1 MFLSRF
7 LISNLFSVFLVGA
20 ILLLKKVLKNRVTL
34 RFHYHIWFALLFSL
48 IVVFAPTSFFESAN
62 LNDIAQEITAPT
74 INSDAVADMP
84 NDWRYDF
91 TEMADSFDSIELTTV
106 LSMAWVIGA
115 LGVAG
120 FYYMGS
126 RKLRMIKRFSEA
138 PSEEITA
145 VFNDCRK
152 QVSVNCKVHLLQSD
166 MITSPLS
173 FGCRHSY
180 IILPSSILQSSSQ
193 GDIEHILLHELTH
206 IKHKDIWV
214 NFWFCAEQVIYW
226 FNPLIWWAFSKMR
239 RDREAYCDWSV
250 LNAYNSDEER
260 LCYGDTLLQ
269 FVSMKN
275 NMVIYTANS
284 LFDNKAQIKYRIER
298 IANFKKETRIARFVG
313 CLLVVSLTL
322 AATIQVPVLAVFAS
336 DLGLSY
342 EPSHSINMIEQDYSD
357 LFGAVS
363 GCAIIYD
370 MQSDTYDVYN
380 PAAIT
385 KRIAPCSTCKIYSA
399 INALEQGVITP
410 SNNTLAWDHQSRDY
424 PTWNADQNLKTALR
438 NSVNWYFQ
446 LLDGF
451 AGADE
456 LKQFYTSIGY
466 GNGYIGNDTDYYWN
480 GSSLRI
486 SPLEQVELLE
496 KLYNNEFGFD
506 EANVNAIKDAIFLS
520 DNNGNKFY
528 GKTGTGKVGSNDVT
542 GWFIGFVEAD
552 DNTYFFA
559 ISLQDESNA
568 SGNNAVQI
576 TYAIFEETGIK
587 LD

>member
-7 LISNLFSVFLVGA
+7 LISNVFSVFLIGA
-20 ILLLKKVLKNRVTL
+20 ILLIKKLLKNRVTL

-48 IVVFAPTSFFESAN
+48 LVVFAPTSFFQSAK

-74 INSDAVADMP
+74 ANADAVTDMP

-91 TEMADSFDSIELTTV
+91 TEMADGFDSFELSTV
-106 LSMAWVIGA
+106 LLIIWVIGA
-115 LGVAG
+115 LGIVG

-126 RKLRMIKRFSEA
+126 RRLKTIRRLSEA
-138 PSEEITA
+138 PPEDVVAI
-145 VFNDCRK
+145 FNDCCK
-152 QVSVNCKVHLLQSD
+152 QTSVNCKVHLFQSN

-173 FGCRHSY
+173 FGCMHSY
-180 IILPSSILQSSSQ
+180 IILPSNVIQKSSPI
-193 GDIEHILLHELTH
+193 DLEHILLHELTH
-206 IKHKDIWV
+206 IKHKDIWM

-226 FNPLIWWAFSKMR
+226 FNPIIWWAFSKMR
-239 RDREAYCDWSV
+239 RDREVYCDWSV
-250 LNAYNSDEER
+250 LNAYRTDEER

-269 FVSMKN
+269 FVSKRN
-275 NMVIYTANS
+275 NTVIYTANS
-284 LFDNKAQIKYRIER
+284 FSNNKAQIKYRIER
-298 IANFKKETRIARFVG
+298 IANFKKETKIARFVG
-313 CLLVVSLTL
+313 NVLLVSLTL
-322 AATIQVPVLAVFAS
+322 VATIQAPVLAAFAS

-342 EPSHSINMIEQDYSD
+342 DPEHPINMIEQDYSD
-357 LFGAVS
+357 LFEDIA

-370 MQSDTYDVYN
+370 IQSDAYNTYN
-380 PAAIT
+380 PAIIT

-399 INALEQGVITP
+399 INALEQGIITP
-410 SNNTLAWDHQSRDY
+410 ANNTLAWDQQSYNY

-466 GNGYIGNDTDYYWN
+466 GNGYIGGDTDYYWN

-486 SPLEQVELLE
+486 SPLEQIELLV
-496 KLYNNEFGFD
+496 KLYNNDFGFN
-506 EANVNAIKDAIFLS
+506 ETNVNAIKDAILLS
-520 DNNGNKFY
+520 DNNGNKLY
-528 GKTGTGKVGSNDVT
+528 GKTGSGKVGSHDVN
-542 GWFIGFVEAD
+542 GWFIGFIETG
-552 DNTYFFA
+552 NTTYFFV
-559 ISLQDESNA
+559 ISLQDEDNA
-568 SGNNAVQI
+568 NGNNAVQI
-576 TYAIFEETGIK
+576 AYSIFEKMGIE

>member
-7 LISNLFSVFLVGA
+7 IISNIFSIFLIGA
-20 ILLLKKVLKNRVTL
+20 ILLIKKLLKNRVSL

-48 IVVFAPTSFFESAN
+48 IDVFAPTACFRSVD

-74 INSDAVADMP
+74 TNADAATDMP

-91 TEMADSFDSIELTTV
+91 TEMADTFDSYELTTV
-106 LSMAWVIGA
+106 LSIVWFIGA

-126 RKLRMIKRFSEA
+126 RKLRMIKRFSEV
-138 PSEEITA
+138 PSEDITA
-145 VFNDCRK
+145 IFSDCCK
-152 QVSVNCKVHLLQSD
+152 QVSVNNKVHLLQSD

-180 IILPSSILQSSSQ
+180 IILPSSVIQKSSQ
-193 GDIEHILLHELTH
+193 IDIEHVLLHELTH

-239 RDREAYCDWSV
+239 RDREAFCDWSV

-269 FVSMKN
+269 FVSKKN

-298 IANFKKETRIARFVG
+298 IANFKRETKIARFIG
-313 CLLVVSLTL
+313 CLLVVSLTII
-322 AATIQVPVLAVFAS
+322 ATIQVPVLAVFAS

-342 EPSHSINMIEQDYSD
+342 EPKHSINMIEQDYSD
-357 LFGAVS
+357 LFGGVS

-370 MQSDTYDVYN
+370 VQSDTYDVYN

-385 KRIAPCSTCKIYSA
+385 KRVAPCSTCKIYSA
-399 INALEQGVITP
+399 INALEQGLITP
-410 SNNTLAWDHQSRDY
+410 TDNTLAWDHRPRDY
-424 PTWNADQNLKTALR
+424 SVWNADQNLKTALR

-446 LLDGF
+446 ILDGF
-451 AGADE
+451 SGASE
-456 LKQFYTSIGY
+456 LKEFYTSIGY

-486 SPLEQVELLE
+486 SPLEQIELLV
-496 KLYNNEFGFD
+496 KLYYNDFGFN
-506 EANVNAIKDAIFLS
+506 EANVETIKDAILLS
-520 DNNGNKFY
+520 DNNANRLY
-528 GKTGTGKVGSNDVT
+528 GKTGTGKIGSNEVN
-542 GWFIGFVEAD
+542 GWFIGFVETNN
-552 DNTYFFA
+552 NTYFFA

-568 SGNNAVQI
+568 NGNNAVQI
-576 TYAIFEETGIK
+576 TYSIFAEMGIE